1 MDVVKVFFEKVNG
14 KLILLVD
21 LKEVNVF
28 VGYIEVKDIEGEVV
42 DLGFFGFDIG
52 LKFIVKFD
60 EVLIGVKIVVWN
72 GFMGVFE
79 NLDF

>member
-1 MDVVKVFFEKVNG
+1 MDVVKDFFEKLNG

-28 VGYIEVKDIEGEVV
+28 VGYIEVCDIEGEVV
-42 DLGFFGFDIG
+42 FEGFFGFDIG
-52 LKFIVKFD
+52 FKLIVKFD
-60 EVLIGVKIVVWN
+60 EVFIGVKIVVWN

-79 NLDF
+79 NFDF